1 MTNREIEIMLSVLV
15 GAIDHDV
22 WKSYFLKSYDE
33 GDQEKKLNSLV
44 SICEK
49 HLKKE
54 KK

>member
-1 MTNREIEIMLSVLV
+1 MTNKEIKIMLSVLV
-15 GAIDHDV
+15 AEIDHDV
-22 WKSYFLKSYDE
+22 WKSYFLKSHDE
-33 GDQEKKLNSLV
+33 GDQEKKLNRLV